1 MLLSLKDLSYVYSKG
16 TPLQTGALK
25 NINLDIEE
33 NSFIGL
39 IGHTGSGKS
48 TLIQHMNGLI
58 KATSGDVI
66 FEGRSIYEKGYD
78 LKELRCN
85 VGLVFQYPEHQLF
98 EETVFKDVSFGPTN
112 QGLSEEEIKARVENA
127 LRIVGIGEEYWNMSP
142 FELSGGEKR
151 RVAIAGVMAMQ
162 PKVLILDEPTAGLDP
177 KTKNSILSQIK
188 QIHEEVKITVIL
200 VSHSM
205 EDVAEYVDRIIVMND
220 GSVMY
225 DDEPKKVFSHYKELE
240 KIGLAAPAMTYIM
253 NKLKEN
259 GFEVST
265 DIITVEEATKEI
277 LNCLNKEKQC

>member
-1 MLLSLKDLSYVYSKG
+1 
-16 TPLQTGALK
+16 
-25 NINLDIEE
+25 
-33 NSFIGL
+33 
-39 IGHTGSGKS
+39 
-48 TLIQHMNGLI
+48 
-58 KATSGDVI
+58 
-66 FEGRSIYEKGYD
+66 
-78 LKELRCN
+78 
-85 VGLVFQYPEHQLF
+85 
-98 EETVFKDVSFGPTN
+98 
-112 QGLSEEEIKARVENA
+112 
-127 LRIVGIGEEYWNMSP
+127 MSP

-259 GFEVST
+259 GFDVST

>member
-85 VGLVFQYPEHQLF
+85 VGLRMF
-98 EETVFKDVSFGPTN
+98 
-112 QGLSEEEIKARVENA
+112 LSARQIRA
-127 LRIVGIGEEYWNMSP
+127 
-142 FELSGGEKR
+142 FR
-151 RVAIAGVMAMQ
+151 R
-162 PKVLILDEPTAGLDP
+162 
-177 KTKNSILSQIK
+177 
-188 QIHEEVKITVIL
+188 
-200 VSHSM
+200 
-205 EDVAEYVDRIIVMND
+205 
-220 GSVMY
+220 
-225 DDEPKKVFSHYKELE
+225 KK
-240 KIGLAAPAMTYIM
+240 
-253 NKLKEN
+253 
-259 GFEVST
+259 
-265 DIITVEEATKEI
+265 
-277 LNCLNKEKQC
+277 